1 MEESVAAVDAIGR
14 ELASQVSRAVLGSV
28 PAMVSLSFVR
38 ALGPLRPF
46 ILPVPTPLEV
56 LSRWAFGH

>member
-1 MEESVAAVDAIGR
+1 MQEVFVEESVAAVDAIGR
-14 ELASQVSRAVLGSV
+14 EVLSQVSSSVLGSV
-28 PAMVSLSFVR
+28 PAMATLSFFE

-56 LSRWAFGH
+56 LSR